1 MVAAAAPGRG
11 REASFGGVMTG
22 VASSVAL
29 VLSAIS
35 LYHSVLKQPELEA
48 HMSQVVHYTRDSG
61 GNDEVFAIP
70 PTIAN
75 HGAP

>member
-11 REASFGGVMTG
+11 REASYGGVMTG
-22 VASSVAL
+22 VATSVAL

-61 GNDEVFAIP
+61 GNDDVFAIP
-70 PTIAN
+70 PTIAI